1 MMRRSKTPPRSL
13 RRLAGATG
21 LTMLLAASPLAAD
34 DGPEPVDMLL
44 HSKFGELCTM
54 CEATVVCASRD
65 VSAVSVDDLIQ
76 PTAGP
81 YTLYHFHTK
90 TFLGQI
96 ATIYDFLIRWIEPVI
111 TEKRPLTIYEIP
123 AAGEEA
129 AGRGRI
135 ETSVELSRNPPMIT
149 VGQRQIER
157 HTREWRSLDGEVLG
171 ACRRLP
177 LRETW
182 DYLQTNGPWP
192 ERTALSAGGD
202 AK

>member
-1 MMRRSKTPPRSL
+1 M
-13 RRLAGATG
+13 G
-21 LTMLLAASPLAAD
+21 LSVLLAAATMSAD
-34 DGPEPVDMLL
+34 DQPEPVDMLL

-65 VSAVSVDDLIQ
+65 ISAVSVDDLIQ
-76 PTAGP
+76 PVAGP

-90 TFLGQI
+90 TFLGQV
-96 ATIYDFLIRWIEPVI
+96 ATIYDYMIRWIEPVI

-123 AAGEEA
+123 AAGDPA
-129 AGRGRI
+129 VGRGRI
-135 ETSVELSRNPPMIT
+135 ETSVELSLDPPLIT
-149 VGQRQIER
+149 VGQLQIER
-157 HTREWRSLDGEVLG
+157 RNREWRSADGEVLG

-182 DYLQTNGPWP
+182 EYLQSNGPWP
-192 ERTALSAGGD
+192 ERTAVSAAGA